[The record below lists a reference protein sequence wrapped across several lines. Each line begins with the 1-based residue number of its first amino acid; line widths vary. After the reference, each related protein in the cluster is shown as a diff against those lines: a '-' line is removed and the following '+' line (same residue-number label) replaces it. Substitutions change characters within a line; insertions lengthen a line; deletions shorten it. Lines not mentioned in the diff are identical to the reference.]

1 MKTTFIQK
9 FICISLVLT
18 LLLCGCN
25 TLPQGEENT
34 TESTTAQTSVM
45 PEIKKEVKA
54 SRWYEEFMDTLIP
67 RNDYGELVIFTGG
80 YCHDESN
87 GYSNEHRFGLMTLDG
102 KIVVD
107 PVFNRYSTY
116 ELDGKKY
123 YNMKITENE
132 LYEDGEYKCTSMLIA
147 SDGSWCVT
155 VDGDIDHITPER
167 IFTSKYDEYF
177 KCYDY
182 DGNIIFEGGDNLDY
196 AWNHGTSSHTKLMG
210 AYDRS
215 KDGYPLL
222 VFDMDGNIVFDE
234 FVFFVSFE
242 SGKSVV
248 KVTETQLYGIITDS
262 GEWLLE
268 PVYSDIDS
276 VAEDKYFVA
285 VRDNTE
291 VEVYDNELKLLHSF
305 TTVDYDGQTRYYEAV
320 GDRLVYYCG
329 HIDAKDDYYRDMY
342 TDEIITCKGNN
353 IPATNYLGSSLFSAI
368 EENGKAWIF
377 DIDGKLL
384 LEISKSENVFLS
396 DNGKYIT
403 SYLYGDIL
411 TETYYRSDNGEK
423 LGEVSFREDEMKPLD
438 FIDFEKKLAIASDF
452 KEVEFPYFDGTY
464 SLINYETGEVLIN
477 GFESI
482 SVCKY
487 GGKQLMTVVYT
498 DYIYIY
504 DEDFNL
510 IMGIENVLCD

>member
-1 MKTTFIQK
+1 MKTTFIKK
-9 FICISLVLT
+9 FICIPLVLA

-25 TLPQGEENT
+25 TVQNGEENT
-34 TESTTAQTSVM
+34 TESTTAQASVM

-54 SRWYEEFMDTLIP
+54 SRWYEEFTDTLIP
-67 RNDYGELVIFTGG
+67 RDDYGELVIFTGG

-87 GYSNEHRFGLMTLDG
+87 GYLSEELFGLMTLDG

-107 PVFNRYSTY
+107 PVFNRYRTY
-116 ELDGKKY
+116 ELDDKKY

-132 LYEDGEYKCTSMLIA
+132 LYEGGEYKCTSLLVA
-147 SDGSWCVT
+147 SDGSWAVT
-155 VDGDIDHITPER
+155 LDGDIDHITPER

-182 DGNIIFEGGDNLDY
+182 DGNIVFEGGENLSY
-196 AWNHGTSSHTKLMG
+196 AWNYGTSSHTKLMG
-210 AYDRS
+210 AYDWDEERT
-215 KDGYPLL
+215 PLL

-234 FVFFVSFE
+234 FDFFVSFE

-285 VRDNTE
+285 VRDNAD
-291 VEVYDNELKLLHSF
+291 VEVYDNSLNLLHSF
-305 TTVDYDGQTRYYEAV
+305 TTFDYDGQTRYYEAI
-320 GDRLVYYCG
+320 GDRLLYYCG

-342 TDEIITCKGNN
+342 TDEIITCKENGL
-353 IPATNYLGSSLFSAI
+353 PATRYSEEDGTFSLTD
-368 EENGKAWIF
+368 ENGTDWYF
-377 DIDGKLL
+377 DVDGNVTDKIENPKGADTDADHNEESDSAVNSHEYEDYETEYLDYKGFPNL
-384 LEISKSENVFLS
+384 AIINHIRLVEWPVIKGISK
-396 DNGKYIT
+396 
-403 SYLYGDIL
+403 
-411 TETYYRSDNGEK
+411 
-423 LGEVSFREDEMKPLD
+423 
-438 FIDFEKKLAIASDF
+438 
-452 KEVEFPYFDGTY
+452 
-464 SLINYETGEVLIN
+464 LINYKTGEVFLENCEDI
-477 GFESI
+477 EI
-482 SVCKY
+482 SEY
-487 GGKQLMTVVYT
+487 GGKQFMTVVYT

-510 IMGIENVLCD
+510 IMGTENVLYD